1 MTRGT
6 PSKMA
11 MMSPKRRAE
20 FKLKSMKKMGLK
32 PGDLQKKPGG
42 RPKLTKS
49 QMLLQAQG
57 KDLKG
62 GQLFTGEQKKRIKQP
77 KKFNLGGEAATSVGR
92 ATVVKSQREAQR
104 KKLDDMMNRLYGKKS
119 TIKPKKKPK
128 KPTKVKTPK
137 IVKDLR
143 AAGGIKSSDAIKAA
157 IKAMKSK
164 K

>member
-20 FKLKSMKKMGLK
+20 FKLKSMKKMNLK

-49 QMLLQAQG
+49 QMLLQAQE

-62 GQLFTGEQKKRIKQP
+62 GQSFTGEKKKRP
-77 KKFNLGGEAATSVGR
+77 KKFNLGGEATESL
-92 ATVVKSQREAQR
+92 R
-104 KKLDDMMNRLYGKKS
+104 KGTLFKEKRDKRRKEVDEMLDRVYGAG
-119 TIKPKKKPK
+119 IKPKKKPK
-128 KPTKVKTPK
+128 NPNRIKPKKKPINPKTRGPK
-137 IVKDLR
+137 
-143 AAGGIKSSDAIKAA
+143 GIGFKGKRD
-157 IKAMKSK
+157 
-164 K
+164 

>member
-1 MTRGT
+1 MNRGT

-11 MMSPKRRAE
+11 MMSPKQRAE

-62 GQLFTGEQKKRIKQP
+62 GQLFTGEKKKRP

-92 ATVVKSQREAQR
+92 GTVVKSQREAQR
-104 KKLDDMMNRLYGKKS
+104 KKLDDMMNRLYEPS
-119 TIKPKKKPK
+119 NKPKPKPKPK
-128 KPTKVKTPK
+128 KPLKKVLGDK
-137 IVKDLR
+137 IKPRL
-143 AAGGIKSSDAIKAA
+143 
-157 IKAMKSK
+157 K
-164 K
+164 KKPLKKRLKGN

>member
-49 QMLLQAQG
+49 QICLLY
-57 KDLKG
+57 
-62 GQLFTGEQKKRIKQP
+62 
-77 KKFNLGGEAATSVGR
+77 TSPSPRDGLLSR
-92 ATVVKSQREAQR
+92 
-104 KKLDDMMNRLYGKKS
+104 M
-119 TIKPKKKPK
+119 P
-128 KPTKVKTPK
+128 
-137 IVKDLR
+137 
-143 AAGGIKSSDAIKAA
+143 SSA
-157 IKAMKSK
+157 
-164 K
+164 

>member
-1 MTRGT
+1 MTNKILITGTSGLIGYNLAERLLKDGYEVYGTIHKNKKEVEGVKYFYGDLRDMEYCKEITKGT

-11 MMSPKRRAE
+11 MMSPKQRAE

-62 GQLFTGEQKKRIKQP
+62 GQLFTGEKR
-77 KKFNLGGEAATSVGR
+77 
-92 ATVVKSQREAQR
+92 
-104 KKLDDMMNRLYGKKS
+104 
-119 TIKPKKKPK
+119 
-128 KPTKVKTPK
+128 
-137 IVKDLR
+137 KDLKNL
-143 AAGGIKSSDAIKAA
+143 I
-157 IKAMKSK
+157 
-164 K
+164 